1 MPGRRRR
8 RNHDMPDAP
17 TRVRPDFEGAVA
29 KPSERRRWRRQVR
42 PEQLR
47 RAVDATNALSW
58 SPVLLELLSEEMYV
72 GDALEELLGTTLRSL
87 DEARYPQ
94 AVALALVLRHS
105 WQPDDLRYVLE
116 RLGLAPPWPSED

>member
-1 MPGRRRR
+1 
-8 RNHDMPDAP
+8 MPDAP
-17 TRVRPDFEGAVA
+17 TRVRPDFEGAVT

-116 RLGLAPPWPSED
+116 RLGLAPPWPSEE